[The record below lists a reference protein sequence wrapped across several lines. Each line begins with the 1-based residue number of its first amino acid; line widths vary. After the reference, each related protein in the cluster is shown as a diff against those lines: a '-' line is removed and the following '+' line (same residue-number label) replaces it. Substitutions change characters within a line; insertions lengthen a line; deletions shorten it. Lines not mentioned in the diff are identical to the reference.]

1 MTPDETPC
9 IMSDSPE
16 NPKKNREKITEIV
29 FETLNVPE
37 FFLANSAVLAL
48 YASGRTSGLLLDSGA

>member
-1 MTPDETPC
+1 
-9 IMSDSPE
+9 MSDSNPFILGPE